1 MMLRDASLAFLCMGY
16 AWRMLFFLRLGMDAC
31 TCECECAG
39 PAAFPADGPDADADA
54 LVVARRVERCRRDDE
69 EEDSRLRG
77 EGL

>member
-1 MMLRDASLAFLCMGY
+1 
-16 AWRMLFFLRLGMDAC
+16 MLFFLRLGMDAC

-54 LVVARRVERCRRDDE
+54 DADALVVARRVERCRRDEE